1 MVTNLNPS
9 EDYKT
14 SVLSGLNPEAIMECA
29 GRALSFWSYQMTQ
42 DLFVTL
48 PRVLAARPGNMLTG
62 LTIQD
67 LGEPPLQSVDN

>member
-14 SVLSGLNPEAIMECA
+14 SVLSGLSPEAIMECA

-42 DLFVTL
+42 DLFVT
-48 PRVLAARPGNMLTG
+48 PC
-62 LTIQD
+62 Q
-67 LGEPPLQSVDN
+67 